1 MPQLEE
7 LHDGAVYFL
16 SGRRYQVYKLHLDDQ
31 NHTERRA
38 IRHETHAL
46 LTRAYFYPVIIH
58 ITLER

>member
-1 MPQLEE
+1 MPQALEE

-38 IRHETHAL
+38 IRHETHTPYAE
-46 LTRAYFYPVIIH
+46 AYFF
-58 ITLER
+58 TQ